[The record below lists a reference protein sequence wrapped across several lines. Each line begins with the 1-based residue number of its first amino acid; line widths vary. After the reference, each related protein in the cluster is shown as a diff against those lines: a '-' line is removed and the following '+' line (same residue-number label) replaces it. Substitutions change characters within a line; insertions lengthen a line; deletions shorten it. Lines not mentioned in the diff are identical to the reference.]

1 MRYTYD
7 VAEGDACVRELLEK
21 GEAMRLRQARTA
33 RARVR
38 SARGVALLVALALAA
53 AGALVACG
61 GSSETASTSDEGG
74 GAAATAAATVD
85 YAALL
90 TQDDVR
96 TITGHADATP
106 MPESDWHQREGTSKY
121 FDIYQ
126 GKDWPEALWL
136 RVGHAGMFE
145 EQRGASDKAPETI
158 DGLGDDAFWWEYT
171 DTDRGIAVLVGDTT
185 YIVSTG
191 YAWNKPQVT
200 DDQLLELTQT
210 ILGRL

>member
-1 MRYTYD
+1 
-7 VAEGDACVRELLEK
+7 
-21 GEAMRLRQARTA
+21 MRLRQARTA

-38 SARGVALLVALALAA
+38 SARVVALLLALAA

-74 GAAATAAATVD
+74 GAAATATAAATVD

-136 RVGHAGMFE
+136 RIGHAGMFE

-158 DGLGDDAFWWEYT
+158 SGLGDDAFWWEYT
-171 DTDRGIAVLVGDTT
+171 GTERGIAVLVGDTT
-185 YIVSTG
+185 YIVHTK
-191 YAWNKPQVT
+191 YAWDKPQVT
-200 DDQLLELTQT
+200 DDQLMEITRT
-210 ILGRL
+210 IVGRL